1 MLESRAATMTED
13 EAGILLDEEM
23 ARRDEREYQERD
35 PEDERDRLAA
45 FHTAFSALLMS
56 RVTGMVAVDAA
67 HCAVCDLM

>member
-45 FHTAFSALLMS
+45 FHTAFGCNTRDKPGPML
-56 RVTGMVAVDAA
+56 AA
-67 HCAVCDLM
+67 GEQHQN